1 MFALA
6 VASRRGR
13 GEWPGGGGG
22 TMRFSIGQHWNNLG
36 TYTHKGILPVNI
48 IINNLQMGN
57 MLLHVLFPYN
67 VSNITQDFKKTALIL
82 KPHSGPVD
90 AVKRAGIIHKK
101 RLLVHGKPLKVIQ
114 EYPKM

>member
-36 TYTHKGILPVNI
+36 TYTHKRILPVHI

-57 MLLHVLFPYN
+57 MLLHVLFPYK
-67 VSNITQDFKKTALIL
+67 VSNITQDFKKNGTYLET
-82 KPHSGPVD
+82 P
-90 AVKRAGIIHKK
+90 
-101 RLLVHGKPLKVIQ
+101 
-114 EYPKM
+114 